1 MLADESMR
9 STRTLAAAFAAI
21 AMAAAC
27 GRYNGGA
34 RQSGA
39 PGLPAPP
46 STVEVV
52 SVVERPVQ
60 ATVEMPGELESF
72 ESVAVFSRVT
82 AFVKS
87 MHVDRGSRVRT
98 GDLVAQLEAPELVA
112 QKAEAQ
118 SKRQAAL
125 AQVSAA
131 RAKADADASSYEHLK
146 SAAATPGVVAGND
159 LVLAQKA
166 LETDLSQLAAAQQN
180 AEAAE
185 QAVRSITELEGYL
198 RVTAPFAGVV
208 TERNVHPGALVGPSG
223 GAPAQPMVRIVNIDR
238 LRLVVSVPEV
248 YVGGVKRGLELPFVV
263 AAYPG
268 EPFTARL
275 TRISSALD
283 VKTRAMPVELD
294 VDNKAGRLAPGA
306 FCQVRW
312 PISRNG
318 PSLLVPAASIAST
331 TDRVFVVRVRNG
343 RIEWVDVK
351 TGITAGPL
359 VEVFGDLKAG
369 DTVAARGTDE
379 LRPGSEVRIGGGS

>member
-1 MLADESMR
+1 
-9 STRTLAAAFAAI
+9 
-21 AMAAAC
+21 
-27 GRYNGGA
+27 
-34 RQSGA
+34 
-39 PGLPAPP
+39 
-46 STVEVV
+46 
-52 SVVERPVQ
+52 
-60 ATVEMPGELESF
+60 MPGELESF

-131 RAKADADASSYEHLK
+131 RAKADADASTYEHLK

-166 LETDLSQLAAAQQN
+166 LETDQSQLAAAQQN

-223 GAPAQPMVRIVNIDR
+223 GAPAQPMVRIVNIER

-268 EPFTARL
+268 ESFTARL

-283 VKTRAMPVELD
+283 VKTRAMPVEFD

-379 LRPGSEVRIGGGS
+379 LRPGAEVRIGGGS

>member
-1 MLADESMR
+1 MR
-9 STRTLAAAFAAI
+9 EGELMQSRRTVAAAFAAMTTV
-21 AMAAAC
+21 AGC
-27 GRYNGGA
+27 GAFNGSA
-34 RQSGA
+34 RQTTGSPASSGV
-39 PGLPAPP
+39 PA
-46 STVEVV
+46 VAVV

-60 ATVEMPGELESF
+60 AAVEMPGELESF
-72 ESVAVFSRVT
+72 ESVAVAPRVT

-87 MHVDRGSRVRT
+87 MHVDRGSRVRA

-118 SKRQAAL
+118 SKRQGAL

-131 RAKADADASSYEHLK
+131 RAKAEADASTYEHLK

-159 LVLAQKA
+159 LVLAQKTV
-166 LETDLSQLAAAQQN
+166 ETDQSQLAAAQQN

-185 QAVRSITELEGYL
+185 QALRSITELEGYL
-198 RVTAPFAGVV
+198 RVTAPFAGIV
-208 TERNVHPGALVGPSG
+208 TERNVHPGALVGPAG
-223 GAPAQPMVRIVNIDR
+223 GPNADPMVRIVNTDR
-238 LRLVVSVPEV
+238 LRLVVAVPEV
-248 YVGGVKRGLELPFVV
+248 YVGALKRGLELSFTV

-268 EPFTARL
+268 ESFTAKL
-275 TRISSALD
+275 TRISSAID

-312 PISRNG
+312 PISRAG

-351 TGITAGPL
+351 TGITAAPL

-379 LRPGSEVRIGGGS
+379 LRPGSEVRIAGGS